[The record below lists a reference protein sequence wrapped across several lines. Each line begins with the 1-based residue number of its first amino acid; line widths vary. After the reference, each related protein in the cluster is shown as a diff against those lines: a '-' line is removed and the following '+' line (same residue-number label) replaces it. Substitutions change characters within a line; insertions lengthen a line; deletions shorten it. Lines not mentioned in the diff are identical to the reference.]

1 MTGCVT
7 AAPETWIAVAC
18 GLKQM
23 FLHERS
29 QIVLALWMKKR
40 TLSVCMLQFWNVC
53 RGKCPYILQTA
64 GVRRNKLG
72 YCAVTNLM
80 SKVVDRWTAYNRH
93 DSQCCHSPCEEAPC
107 PFLLQSLSLAQMGA
121 ARNSPAVCLWEG
133 GKAAQ
138 GHMAPGQVGLSRRMS
153 QTFPFIFLNFFL
165 WKFSK
170 T

>member
-7 AAPETWIAVAC
+7 VAPETWIAVAC

-121 ARNSPAVCLWEG
+121 ARNSPAVCLMKKKRP
-133 GKAAQ
+133 GK
-138 GHMAPGQVGLSRRMS
+138 VI
-153 QTFPFIFLNFFL
+153 FIFWIMECCLSI
-165 WKFSK
+165 KSGFSHYRIGSRLH
-170 T
+170 